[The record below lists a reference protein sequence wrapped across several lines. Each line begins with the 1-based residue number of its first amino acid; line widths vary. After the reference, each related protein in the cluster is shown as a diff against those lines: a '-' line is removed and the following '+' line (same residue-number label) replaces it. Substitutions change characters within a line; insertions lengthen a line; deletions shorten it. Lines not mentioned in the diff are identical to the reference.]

1 MGKKKVKIF
10 YDPIGNTMSVWFDDP
25 KKEHICEE
33 TGAEVI
39 LVKDKK
45 GKVIGFEKLNFLA
58 RGSSAKK
65 SSFPIKT
72 QVLRAKAA

>member
-1 MGKKKVKIF
+1 MGKKKVNIF
-10 YDPIGNTMSVWFDDP
+10 YDPAGNTLSVWFDDP

-58 RGSSAKK
+58 KGSSAKK
-65 SSFPIKT
+65 SAFPIKA
-72 QVLRAKAA
+72 QVLHAKAA